1 MAPTVPPTVPPSIG
15 EFELIARYFTRTSG
29 QPALVRAGVGDDCA
43 LLDIGDATW
52 AITSDMLLAGRHF
65 FADDDAEAIGHKA
78 LAVNLSD
85 LAATGAT
92 PRCFLLALA
101 LPAADEPWLTAFA
114 RGLFGV
120 ADAFGC
126 ELIGGDTTRA
136 PATAAAGRE
145 SIGGPLTICITALG
159 DVPRALARRRS
170 GAQAGDDLWLSGE
183 VGDAALALAR
193 RLGTVAVDRG
203 TAADAEKSINLRL
216 QRPTPR
222 VALGLTLRGVASAAI
237 DVSDGLLAD
246 LAHLLQRSGVAA
258 RVRWEDV
265 PRSPVLRR
273 QDLSIQQRCAL
284 AGGDDYELLFAAP
297 PGRHADV
304 ISAARTAAVAV
315 TLIGTITQG
324 EGLTVLDA
332 DGRPVETSLRG
343 FDHFAL

>member
-1 MAPTVPPTVPPSIG
+1 MAQMASPPMG
-15 EFELIARYFTRTSG
+15 EFELIARYFTRPCG
-29 QPALVRAGVGDDCA
+29 QRALVRAGIGDDCA

-65 FADDDAEAIGHKA
+65 FSDDDAEAIGHKA

-85 LAATGAT
+85 LAAAGAT

-101 LPAADEPWLTAFA
+101 LPAADEPWLAAFA

-126 ELIGGDTTRA
+126 DLIGGDTTRA
-136 PATAAAGRE
+136 PTTLAAGGE
-145 SIGGPLTICITALG
+145 SSAGPLTICITALG

-170 GAQAGDDLWLSGE
+170 GAQVGDDLWLSGE

-193 RLGTVAVDRG
+193 RVGTVDGLA
-203 TAADAEKSINLRL
+203 AADAESINLRL

-222 VALGLTLRGVASAAI
+222 VALGLALRGVAGAAI
-237 DVSDGLLAD
+237 DISDGLGAD
-246 LAHLLQRSGVAA
+246 LAHLLRRSGVAA
-258 RVRWEDV
+258 RVRWEDI

-273 QDLSIQQRCAL
+273 QTLPIQQRCAL

-297 PGRHADV
+297 RGRQADV
-304 ISAARTAAVAV
+304 TSAARTAGVAV
-315 TLIGTITQG
+315 TRIGAITQG

-343 FDHFAL
+343 FDHFAP